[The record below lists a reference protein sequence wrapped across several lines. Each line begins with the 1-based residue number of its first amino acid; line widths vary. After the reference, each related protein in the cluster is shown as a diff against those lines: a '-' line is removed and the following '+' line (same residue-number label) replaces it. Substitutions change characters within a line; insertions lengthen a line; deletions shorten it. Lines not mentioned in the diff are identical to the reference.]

1 MKKTANALAS
11 LNTKKL
17 LVCTLSFLALN
28 NAHAATLGKMKVLS
42 VLGASLKAE
51 IELTNILPEEE
62 ANLVVKI
69 ASPDVFKRAG
79 LQYNPALANIK
90 ATINKNSRPFK
101 ITLSSQAAIS
111 EPLLEILMDLNWQ
124 SGRLVRQYT
133 VLLDPVSS
141 ANDNPDVL
149 NDVPATS
156 PQVIANSTV
165 KPVNISKPVLATEK
179 NLKTKKQAASN
190 ALNSS
195 KRNLQ
200 KYTVKKGDTLYLI
213 TKNLAKGNTT
223 QINQLMKLLVKN
235 NPNSFINS
243 DKNRLKS
250 GVVLNTH
257 SVQKIIPNLD
267 KIDKIDKSDKA
278 DDKTLSNAA
287 ASKDFSR
294 YKQAAANQSKVVKK
308 DSTASKIVRN
318 SVKTEVTK
326 PLETIQDQL
335 KVSGKAAVG
344 ASAVSASIKKNE
356 EAKIAEERSKTEE
369 RAKLALLKK
378 TLQASV
384 NITNNTLAGVE
395 SKPDSNSPVPIS
407 KNDTA
412 KSSIIDNLPVAAT
425 VAATAVIA
433 SPTIA
438 SPQVPVVTPTIPD
451 VPSSLVNDSN
461 TTIEA
466 LNKPVE
472 IKPAETAIVSSN
484 ESNNISNNESSSIAD
499 WFTKIDTLTL
509 GGIAAGLLG
518 AIWFYFKRKKQKEL
532 QNFSDTQFNIND
544 TQGTLLTA
552 DGGQAVDTFNSVFA
566 STFSEMNNS
575 ESSEVDPVAEADVYM
590 QYGRDAHAEDILK
603 DALKQSPNRIPV
615 HLKLMEIYANKND
628 HVALKE
634 HFNIV
639 AHLTQSSGEEWEQA
653 KTILNQS
660 LVHPSSIS
668 QVSESISNSN
678 EKPTPAS
685 KEVDIKNNVK
695 NNVKGL
701 TSINSNSTTNFDYL
715 NPAAL
720 KNKLPDISL
729 SSPTQIGDVPT
740 TINMNANLRA
750 NKKPENIVING
761 NINGNSNVK
770 DALNMNVLKLDTPVS
785 LISPASNINER
796 ALQPSISSN
805 ISPNEL
811 SKPTQLMT
819 SNSILNF
826 DIQAP
831 TLISLP
837 SSTTGV
843 LKNTH
848 YTHKGDSNSKLFI
861 NKTTMS
867 PTHLGA
873 TLIKKN
879 ISDDTNFT
887 STTDFKLSK
896 DDRLEA
902 NSILDKVTDDM
913 HLGSNNINSGTQA
926 IETKFSL
933 AQAYLEIGDKEG
945 AKELLNEVLKSGHQ
959 ALSEQARAMLTKI

>member
-1 MKKTANALAS
+1 MKKTTNALAA
-11 LNTKKL
+11 LNTKKM
-17 LVCTLSFLALN
+17 LVCTLILLALN
-28 NAHAATLGKMKVLS
+28 NVQAATLGKMKVLS

-69 ASPDVFKRAG
+69 APPDVFKRAG
-79 LQYNPALANIK
+79 LEYSPALADIK

-101 ITLSSQAAIS
+101 ITLSSQTAIS

-141 ANDNPDVL
+141 IDDTPDVL
-149 NDVPATS
+149 NNLPVTP
-156 PQVIANSTV
+156 PQVIINNSLKINNT
-165 KPVNISKPVLATEK
+165 PKPVLAIEQK
-179 NLKTKKQAASN
+179 VKIKKQAVSN
-190 ALNSS
+190 QLNGS
-195 KRNLQ
+195 KRGLK
-200 KYTVKKGDTLYLI
+200 KYIVKKGDTLYSI
-213 TKNLAKGNTT
+213 TKKLAKGNTT

-235 NPNSFINS
+235 NPSSFINS

-257 SVQKIIPNLD
+257 SVQKMIPNF
-267 KIDKIDKSDKA
+267 DKSNDES
-278 DDKTLSNAA
+278 LSNAA

-294 YKQAAANQSKVVKK
+294 YKQAAANQSTVIKK
-308 DSTASKIVRN
+308 DSTASKVVRN
-318 SVKTEVTK
+318 SVKTEVIK

-335 KVSGKAAVG
+335 KVSGKAAIG
-344 ASAVSASIKKNE
+344 TSAVSASIKKNE
-356 EAKIAEERSKTEE
+356 EAKIAEERAKIEEKT
-369 RAKLALLKK
+369 KLALLKK
-378 TLQASV
+378 TLQTGV
-384 NITNNTLAGVE
+384 TITNNTLAGV
-395 SKPDSNSPVPIS
+395 DTNLGSNSPIPIL
-407 KNDTA
+407 KNETV
-412 KSSIIDNLPVAAT
+412 KPLVTDNLPVVATTAAI
-425 VAATAVIA
+425 AAPQTPIVTPVPSLINDSDTAVEV
-433 SPTIA
+433 
-438 SPQVPVVTPTIPD
+438 Q
-451 VPSSLVNDSN
+451 
-461 TTIEA
+461 
-466 LNKPVE
+466 NKPAE
-472 IKPAETAIVSSN
+472 IKLTEMQPEETKPEETAIVPLNQLNN
-484 ESNNISNNESSSIAD
+484 ESNSMVD
-499 WFTKIDTLTL
+499 WLTKINALTI
-509 GGIAAGLLG
+509 GGVAAGLLG
-518 AIWFYFKRKKQKEL
+518 VVWFYFKRKKQKEL

-566 STFSEMNNS
+566 STFSEMSNS

-628 HVALKE
+628 HAALKE
-634 HFNIV
+634 HFNAI
-639 AHLTQSSGEEWEQA
+639 ANLTQSSGEEWEQA
-653 KTILNQS
+653 KAILNQS
-660 LVHPSSIS
+660 LVHPSSIAES
-668 QVSESISNSN
+668 TPNIELTSVS
-678 EKPTPAS
+678 KA
-685 KEVDIKNNVK
+685 VDVANVK
-695 NNVKGL
+695 NNLKNNIKNL
-701 TSINSNSTTNFDYL
+701 ASSNTNSTDNFDYL
-715 NPAAL
+715 NSATL

-740 TINMNANLRA
+740 TINMNINS
-750 NKKPENIVING
+750 NSSKKPENIVING

-785 LISPASNINER
+785 LITSVSNVNER
-796 ALQPSISSN
+796 ASHPFAASN
-805 ISPNEL
+805 VLYSEPP
-811 SKPTQLMT
+811 KPTQLMT

-826 DIQAP
+826 DIQTP

-837 SSTTGV
+837 TSITGTV
-843 LKNTH
+843 KNTH
-848 YTHKGDSNSKLFI
+848 YNNKSDNKFFI
-861 NKTTMS
+861 NKTITS

-887 STTDFKLSK
+887 SATDFKLSK
-896 DDRLEA
+896 FNDNLEI
-902 NSILDKVTDDM
+902 NSILDKVTDGM
-913 HLGSNNINSGTQA
+913 QSSLSTTNSGTQA

-959 ALSEQARAMLTKI
+959 VLSEQARTMLTKI

>member
-1 MKKTANALAS
+1 MKKTANVFAS
-11 LNTKKL
+11 LSIKKL
-17 LVCTLSFLALN
+17 LVCTLIFLALN

-62 ANLVVKI
+62 SNLVVKI

-79 LQYNPALANIK
+79 LEYNPALANIK

-101 ITLSSQAAIS
+101 ITLSSQTVIS

-141 ANDNPDVL
+141 ANDTPDVL

-156 PQVIANSTV
+156 PQVITNTTV
-165 KPVNISKPVLATEK
+165 KPVSISQPVLATEQ
-179 NLKTKKQAASN
+179 NLKTTKQAVSDESN
-190 ALNSS
+190 KS
-195 KRNLQ
+195 KDILQ

-223 QINQLMKLLVKN
+223 QINKLMKLLVKN

-257 SVQKIIPNLD
+257 SVQKIISNSDRINKNDD
-267 KIDKIDKSDKA
+267 KNDDKA
-278 DDKTLSNAA
+278 LSNAA

-294 YKQAAANQSKVVKK
+294 YKQAAANQSRVVKK
-308 DSTASKIVRN
+308 DSTASKIIRN
-318 SVKTEVTK
+318 SVKTEIAK

-335 KVSGKAAVG
+335 KVSGKAAIG
-344 ASAVSASIKKNE
+344 ASAISASIKKNE

-395 SKPDSNSPVPIS
+395 SKSDSNNPAATS

-433 SPTIA
+433 SPAIT

-451 VPSSLVNDSN
+451 VPSSLANDSN

-466 LNKPVE
+466 LNKPIE

-484 ESNNISNNESSSIAD
+484 ESNNESSSMTD
-499 WFTKIDTLTL
+499 WFTKIDILTL
-509 GGIAAGLLG
+509 GGITASLLG

-615 HLKLMEIYANKND
+615 HLKLMQIYANKND
-628 HVALKE
+628 HVALKQ
-634 HFNIV
+634 HFNTI
-639 AHLTQSSGEEWEQA
+639 ANLTQSSGEEWEQA
-653 KTILNQS
+653 KIILNQS
-660 LVHPSSIS
+660 LVHPSSIF
-668 QVSESISNSN
+668 QASESTSNLN
-678 EKPTPAS
+678 EEPIGVS

-695 NNVKGL
+695 NNVNSSTG
-701 TSINSNSTTNFDYL
+701 INSNSPTNFDYL
-715 NPAAL
+715 NPAVL

-740 TINMNANLRA
+740 TINMNANLRTS
-750 NKKPENIVING
+750 KKSENIVING
-761 NINGNSNVK
+761 NINGSSNVK

-785 LISPASNINER
+785 LISPVSNINEQ
-796 ALQPSISSN
+796 ALQSSISSN
-805 ISPNEL
+805 IFPNEL

-826 DIQAP
+826 DIQTP
-831 TLISLP
+831 TLISP
-837 SSTTGV
+837 PTSTTGV

-848 YTHKGDSNSKLFI
+848 HTHKGDSNSKLFI

-867 PTHLGA
+867 STYLGA

-913 HLGSNNINSGTQA
+913 QLGSSNINSGTQA

-959 ALSEQARAMLTKI
+959 SLSEQARAMLTKI

>member
-1 MKKTANALAS
+1 
-11 LNTKKL
+11 
-17 LVCTLSFLALN
+17 
-28 NAHAATLGKMKVLS
+28 
-42 VLGASLKAE
+42 
-51 IELTNILPEEE
+51 
-62 ANLVVKI
+62 
-69 ASPDVFKRAG
+69 
-79 LQYNPALANIK
+79 
-90 ATINKNSRPFK
+90 
-101 ITLSSQAAIS
+101 
-111 EPLLEILMDLNWQ
+111 
-124 SGRLVRQYT
+124 
-133 VLLDPVSS
+133 
-141 ANDNPDVL
+141 
-149 NDVPATS
+149 
-156 PQVIANSTV
+156 
-165 KPVNISKPVLATEK
+165 
-179 NLKTKKQAASN
+179 
-190 ALNSS
+190 
-195 KRNLQ
+195 
-200 KYTVKKGDTLYLI
+200 
-213 TKNLAKGNTT
+213 
-223 QINQLMKLLVKN
+223 
-235 NPNSFINS
+235 
-243 DKNRLKS
+243 
-250 GVVLNTH
+250 
-257 SVQKIIPNLD
+257 
-267 KIDKIDKSDKA
+267 
-278 DDKTLSNAA
+278 
-287 ASKDFSR
+287 
-294 YKQAAANQSKVVKK
+294 
-308 DSTASKIVRN
+308 
-318 SVKTEVTK
+318 
-326 PLETIQDQL
+326 
-335 KVSGKAAVG
+335 
-344 ASAVSASIKKNE
+344 
-356 EAKIAEERSKTEE
+356 
-369 RAKLALLKK
+369 
-378 TLQASV
+378 
-384 NITNNTLAGVE
+384 
-395 SKPDSNSPVPIS
+395 
-407 KNDTA
+407 
-412 KSSIIDNLPVAAT
+412 
-425 VAATAVIA
+425 VIA

-451 VPSSLVNDSN
+451 VQSSLVNDSN

>member
-51 IELTNILPEEE
+51 IELTNLLPEEE

-79 LQYNPALANIK
+79 LEYNPALANIK

-111 EPLLEILMDLNWQ
+111 EPFLEILMDLNWQ

-141 ANDNPDVL
+141 ANDTPDVL

-156 PQVIANSTV
+156 PQVISNSTL
-165 KPVNISKPVLATEK
+165 KPVNISKPVLETEQ
-179 NLKTKKQAASN
+179 NLKTTKQAVSN
-190 ALNSS
+190 ESNNS
-195 KRNLQ
+195 KDILQ

-267 KIDKIDKSDKA
+267 KVDKNDDKNDDKA
-278 DDKTLSNAA
+278 LSNAA

-294 YKQAAANQSKVVKK
+294 YKQAAANQSRVVKK
-308 DSTASKIVRN
+308 DSTASKVARN
-318 SVKTEVTK
+318 SVKAEVAK
-326 PLETIQDQL
+326 SLETTQDQL
-335 KVSGKAAVG
+335 KVSGKAAIG
-344 ASAVSASIKKNE
+344 SSAVSASIKKNE

-378 TLQASV
+378 TLQTSV

-395 SKPDSNSPVPIS
+395 SKLDNNSNLTAIS
-407 KNDTA
+407 KNDTT
-412 KSSIIDNLPVAAT
+412 KPSVIDNLPVAAT

-433 SPTIA
+433 SP
-438 SPQVPVVTPTIPD
+438 QVPVITPTIPD
-451 VPSSLVNDSN
+451 VSSSLANDSN

-466 LNKPVE
+466 LNKSVE
-472 IKPAETAIVSSN
+472 IKSAKTAIVSSN
-484 ESNNISNNESSSIAD
+484 ESNNESSSVTD

-509 GGIAAGLLG
+509 GGIVAGLLG

-615 HLKLMEIYANKND
+615 HLKLMQIYANKND
-628 HVALKE
+628 HVALKQ
-634 HFNIV
+634 HFNTI
-639 AHLTQSSGEEWEQA
+639 ANLTQSSGEEWEQA
-653 KTILNQS
+653 KIILNQS
-660 LVHPSSIS
+660 LVHPSSIF
-668 QVSESISNSN
+668 QASESTSNLN
-678 EKPTPAS
+678 EESIGIS

-695 NNVKGL
+695 NNVKSSTG
-701 TSINSNSTTNFDYL
+701 INSNSTTNFDYL
-715 NPAAL
+715 NPVAL

-785 LISPASNINER
+785 LISPASNINEQ

-805 ISPNEL
+805 ISNIFPNEL

-826 DIQAP
+826 DIQIP
-831 TLISLP
+831 TLISP
-837 SSTTGV
+837 PTSTTSV

-848 YTHKGDSNSKLFI
+848 HTHKGDSNSKLFI
-861 NKTTMS
+861 NKATMS
-867 PTHLGA
+867 STHLGA
-873 TLIKKN
+873 TLVKKN

-887 STTDFKLSK
+887 STTDFKLFK
-896 DDRLEA
+896 DDRSEA

-913 HLGSNNINSGTQA
+913 QLGSSNINSGTQA

-959 ALSEQARAMLTKI
+959 SLSEQARAMLTKI